1 MITCIIWTDWKKGAK
16 TLGSMVGGVGVSS
29 VLMKAPVGPLYKLAG
44 GRVHQN
50 SQQIAYSIKDN
61 LFRK

>member
-1 MITCIIWTDWKKGAK
+1 
-16 TLGSMVGGVGVSS
+16 MVGGVGVSS
-29 VLMKAPVGPLYKLAG
+29 VLMKAPVGPLYKKAG